1 MTQHSPEAELGVGVD
16 TLMQRMK
23 TLSERREEFSAEE
36 RAERFARVELQSVEL
51 GASATPRVR
60 YLLISFV
67 FFLKDIHLVVYEIC
81 GSIID
86 LKAGNFNLH
95 FNLHD

>member
-1 MTQHSPEAELGVGVD
+1 MTHHSPEAELGVGVD

-51 GASATPRVR
+51 GTTATPRVR
-60 YLLISFV
+60 YLLI
-67 FFLKDIHLVVYEIC
+67 DIL
-81 GSIID
+81 
-86 LKAGNFNLH
+86 F
-95 FNLHD
+95 

>member
-60 YLLISFV
+60 YL
-67 FFLKDIHLVVYEIC
+67 DIHLVVYEIC

>member
-1 MTQHSPEAELGVGVD
+1 MEVKLSSHLAPEAEAAVGVD

-60 YLLISFV
+60 CVFIYVFIFSFGALNRSLT
-67 FFLKDIHLVVYEIC
+67 FTKKGFKIKMSL
-81 GSIID
+81 
-86 LKAGNFNLH
+86 F
-95 FNLHD
+95 